1 MRLILKIAMVF
12 AMTLVLMIPVAMV
25 NDTVGERQQYR
36 RQAVEEVARSAAGPQ
51 SLQGP
56 VLLVPYS
63 DRVTV
68 FEADDRGVKREVEQ
82 TLQGMWVFFPET
94 LDVKG
99 TLEPRTVYRGL
110 HAVRR
115 YELAAVMGARFRAV
129 IPRDDDPTSPRTIG
143 RPILGVGIADV
154 RGLVGAPSIRM
165 DGRAIAV
172 AQGLGIGDASGLH
185 ARLAAPAEGS
195 TLAFT
200 ADVRATLEGM
210 EGLRIAP
217 LGDRTRIEVD
227 SRWPHPQFNGDFLPR
242 SRTITASGFR
252 ATWDL
257 NALASDA
264 QGAYRSQVTGGR
276 TPEVQAVGVSLVD
289 PVDVYAR
296 VDRATKYGLLFVL
309 LTFVA
314 FFMFEFLKQLRIH
327 PIQYG
332 LVGLAIALFFLLL
345 LALSERIDFGIAYLV
360 AAVACITLIGYY
372 LGHVLGGW
380 ARGTGFAAMLATLYA
395 ALYGLLVS
403 EDNAMVLGAGLLF
416 AVLATV
422 MVLTRKVDWYAVSAS
437 RPGPP
442 PLP

>member
-36 RQAVEEVARSAAGPQ
+36 MQAVEDVMRSAPGPQ
-51 SLQGP
+51 SLDGP
-56 VLLVPYS
+56 VLLVPYV
-63 DRVTV
+63 DRTLV
-68 FEADDRGVKREVEQ
+68 FEADERGVKREVEQ
-82 TLQGMWVFFPET
+82 SLHGMWVFFPET

-99 TLEPRTVYRGL
+99 TLMPRTVYRGL

-115 YELAAVMGARFRAV
+115 YELEAVVGARFRVV
-129 IPRDDDPTSPRTIG
+129 IPRDDNPGSPRTIG
-143 RPILGVGIADV
+143 QPILGVGIADV
-154 RGLVGAPSIRM
+154 RGLVGAPTIRV
-165 DGRAIAV
+165 DGRTLPV
-172 AQGLGIGDASGLH
+172 VQGLGIGDASGLH

-195 TLAFT
+195 TLAFA
-200 ADVRATLEGM
+200 ADVRTTLEGM

-217 LGDRTRIEVD
+217 LGGRTRIAID
-227 SRWPHPQFNGDFLPR
+227 SAWPHPQFNGDFLPR
-242 SRTITASGFR
+242 TRTITPDGFR
-252 ATWDL
+252 ANWDL

-276 TPEVQAVGVSLVD
+276 DPQVQSVGISLMD

-345 LALSERIDFGIAYLV
+345 LALSERIEFGIAYLV
-360 AAVACITLIGYY
+360 AAVACISLIGYY

-380 ARGTGFAAMLATLYA
+380 GRGLGFAAMLATLYA
-395 ALYGLLVS
+395 ALYGLLIS

-422 MVLTRKVDWYAVSAS
+422 MVVTRKVDWYAVAGS
-437 RPGPP
+437 RPEPP

>member
-25 NDTVGERQQYR
+25 NDTVGERQAFR
-36 RQAVEEVARSAAGPQ
+36 EQAIEMVARSAAGPQ
-51 SLQGP
+51 WLHGP

-63 DRVTV
+63 DRITV
-68 FEADDRGVKREVEQ
+68 VEADERGVMRNVEQ
-82 TLQGMWVFFPET
+82 TVSGTWVFFPKT
-94 LDVKG
+94 LDVRG
-99 TLEPRTVYRGL
+99 TLTPRTVYRGL

-115 YELAAVMGARFRAV
+115 YELDATLKARFLAV

-154 RGLVGAPSIRM
+154 RGLLGATAVRV
-165 DGRAIAV
+165 DGRTLAV

-185 ARLAAPAEGS
+185 VRLPVPVEGA
-195 TLAFT
+195 TLGFDT
-200 ADVRATLEGM
+200 DVRTTLWGM
-210 EGLRIAP
+210 EGLQVAP
-217 LGDRTRIEVD
+217 LGDRSVIAIT
-227 SRWPHPQFNGDFLPR
+227 SPWPHPQFNGDFLPR
-242 SRTITASGFR
+242 DRTITRDGFR
-252 ATWDL
+252 AHWDL

-264 QGAYRSQVTGGR
+264 QGTYRAQVVAGTNPR
-276 TPEVQAVGVSLVD
+276 VQAIGVSLVD

-345 LALSERIDFGIAYLV
+345 LALSEHIDFGLAYLA

-380 ARGTGFAAMLATLYA
+380 ARGAGFAAMLATLYA

-422 MVLTRKVDWYAVSAS
+422 MVVTRKVDWYQVAAS
-437 RPGPP
+437 GPAP
-442 PLP
+442 PRMP